1 VYKDQ
6 LKLKKAEEA
15 KQEILKNNGM
25 DMRVSENKM
34 SHECETFG
42 GREFC
47 PLVISLKISK
57 KNKIEHREV

>member
-25 DMRVSENKM
+25 DMRASENKV

-42 GREFC
+42 GGV
-47 PLVISLKISK
+47 LSISNKFEDFNK
-57 KNKIEHREV
+57 K